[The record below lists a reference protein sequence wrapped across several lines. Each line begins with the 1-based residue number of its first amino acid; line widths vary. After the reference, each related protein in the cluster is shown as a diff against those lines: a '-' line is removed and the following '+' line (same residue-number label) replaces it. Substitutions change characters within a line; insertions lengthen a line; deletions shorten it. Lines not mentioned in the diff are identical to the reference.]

1 MNISY
6 IRHIIFLAVALL
18 TSALPSMATA
28 PVLKVSMDSAYVLMG
43 KATPLHI
50 ELVTDKDARGNIVIP
65 RDSMCGNVE
74 ILSLLDPDS
83 TDIGNGRVQINREML
98 LQSFD
103 SGMYLLKPILY
114 IDGHDT
120 VRSARLPLK
129 VLPVPVDT
137 LSNIHDYSDVADI
150 NRPFLDYIPVPLL
163 WALGILAVGLLIY
176 YLERRFFRKG
186 DAYVKVDVKP
196 VPPYEQAITALN
208 QLRSENLC
216 EKGREKEYYTVLTDI
231 LRTYL
236 QRRFNINAMEMTSDQ
251 IRRAVLADME
261 ARTGQSQMALVLEV
275 ADFVKFAKLRP
286 DPDMNNRAFN
296 SAMQFVE
303 MTKPLPP
310 AAPAENAE
318 PTTKPKAD

>member
-1 MNISY
+1 MKISY
-6 IRHIIFLAVALL
+6 IRNIIILTVVLLSSGLTAVGA
-18 TSALPSMATA
+18 P

-43 KATPLHI
+43 KATPYHI
-50 ELVTDKDARGNIVIP
+50 ELVTDKDAMGNIVIP
-65 RDSMCGNVE
+65 ADSMCGNVE
-74 ILSLLDPDS
+74 ILSLLDADS
-83 TDIGNGRVQINREML
+83 TEIGNGRVQINREML

-129 VLPVPVDT
+129 VLPVAVDT
-137 LSNIHDYSDVADI
+137 LRNIHDYSDVSDI
-150 NRPFLDYIPVPLL
+150 DRPFLDYIPLPLL
-163 WALGILAVGLLIY
+163 WILGIAAVGLLIFY
-176 YLERRFFRKG
+176 IVRRFFHKG
-186 DAYVKVDVKP
+186 DSFVRKETKP
-196 VPPYEQAITALN
+196 VPPYEQAVAALN

-216 EKGREKEYYTVLTDI
+216 EKGREKDYYTLLTEI

-236 QRRFNINAMEMTSDQ
+236 HRRFNINAMEMTSDQ
-251 IRRAVLADME
+251 IRRAILADME

-275 ADFVKFAKLRP
+275 ADFVKFAKMRP

-310 AAPAENAE
+310 AENDE
-318 PTTKPKAD
+318 KTTQPKVD